1 MNPRTATREGYTFL
15 LESGVSS
22 PQHDAEAL
30 LEHVLNLPRVRF
42 YADNNFELTEKEL
55 FAYRLV
61 LARRADGYPL
71 QYIIG
76 TTGFRNVS
84 LYVEPGVFIPRPET
98 EILVDKAI
106 EVLPSGRAH
115 ILDLCC
121 GCGNICIS
129 LASEYAY
136 LIFTAIDNNRDSVRL
151 CDANARKNNVHE
163 NIQILE
169 SDLFNVIDEGNRFDV
184 IISNPPYVPNSV
196 MHSLPP
202 EIRNF
207 EPHSALV
214 GGIDGLEVINR
225 IISSAP
231 NYLKQGGW
239 LLLEA
244 GEDQVD
250 KIAGSMKTIMW
261 SSLKPVSDS
270 LSNDP
275 IELHNHLGRDG
286 ETPVWSNVETYQDLT
301 GRPRIIRARLFC
313 PEDGE

>member
-1 MNPRTATREGYTFL
+1 MNPRTATREGYAFL
-15 LESGVSS
+15 LESGISA

-30 LEHVLNLPRVRF
+30 LEYVLNLPRVRF
-42 YADNNFELTEKEL
+42 YADNTLELTEKEL
-55 FAYRLV
+55 LTYRLV
-61 LARRADGYPL
+61 LARRSEGYPL

-76 TTGFRNVS
+76 TTGFRGVN
-84 LYVEPGVFIPRPET
+84 LFVEPGVFIPRPET

-106 EVLPSGRAH
+106 EVLPSGPAH

-129 LASEYAY
+129 LASEYAC
-136 LIFTAIDNNRDSVRL
+136 LTFTAIDNSRNSVRL
-151 CDANARKNNVHE
+151 CDTNARINNVHE
-163 NIQILE
+163 NINILE
-169 SDLFNVIDEGNRFDV
+169 SDLFNVIDDESSFDV
-184 IISNPPYVPNSV
+184 IISNPPYIPNSV

-214 GGIDGLEVINR
+214 GGIDGLDIINR

-231 NYLKQGGW
+231 DYLKHGGW

-250 KIAGSMKTIMW
+250 KIAGSMKAVGQP
-261 SSLKPVSDS
+261 SLKPVSCDS
-270 LSNDP
+270 NREPVERADRK
-275 IELHNHLGRDG
+275 GKDG
-286 ETPVWSNVETYQDLT
+286 DIPVWSNVETYQDLT
-301 GRPRIIRARLFC
+301 GRPRVVRARLC
-313 PEDGE
+313 SPENGE